1 MTEEEYWYWFTNI
14 WDGQSVNMR
23 RLLEHFRSPEE
34 IYKAP
39 EKALCKCVDEETAD
53 RILQS
58 KKLIDSKFELDR
70 LKEKNIEF
78 IHINSEN
85 YPARL
90 KNIYD
95 SPYSLYVK
103 GKIPIDNIPSVA
115 IIGARA
121 CTSYGISVAEKISSD
136 LAGMGIQIVSGMAK
150 GIDGAAHRG
159 SVNVGKST
167 YAVLGCGVD
176 ICYPRDNINIY
187 VECQKSGG
195 IISEYNIG
203 KEPAAWR
210 FPQRNR
216 IISGL
221 SDVIIVV
228 EAREKSGS
236 LITVEAALE
245 QGKDVYA
252 VPGRLGDRLSEGCNR
267 LIKAGAG
274 IYTGVEDVLS
284 ELQIKFDDKNEIFQ
298 KNELPLEK
306 DLQVLYSCLDLF
318 PKSIDSIMEET
329 GYEAVDVM
337 QLIVQLQLMDL
348 IDEPIK
354 NYYIKK
360 I

>member
-1 MTEEEYWYWFTNI
+1 M
-14 WDGQSVNMR
+14 
-23 RLLEHFRSPEE
+23 
-34 IYKAP
+34 
-39 EKALCKCVDEETAD
+39 
-53 RILQS
+53 
-58 KKLIDSKFELDR
+58 
-70 LKEKNIEF
+70 
-78 IHINSEN
+78 
-85 YPARL
+85 
-90 KNIYD
+90 
-95 SPYSLYVK
+95 
-103 GKIPIDNIPSVA
+103 
-115 IIGARA
+115 
-121 CTSYGISVAEKISSD
+121 
-136 LAGMGIQIVSGMAK
+136 
-150 GIDGAAHRG
+150 
-159 SVNVGKST
+159 
-167 YAVLGCGVD
+167 
-176 ICYPRDNINIY
+176 
-187 VECQKSGG
+187 
-195 IISEYNIG
+195 
-203 KEPAAWR
+203 
-210 FPQRNR
+210 
-216 IISGL
+216 
-221 SDVIIVV
+221 V

-284 ELQIKFDDKNEIFQ
+284 ELQIKFDDKNEIFR

-337 QLIVQLQLMDL
+337 QLIVQLQLMDF